1 MSVHLKNR
9 KTFQL
14 SRLKRNRAT
23 NRRKSFTSEEAANIY
38 AKENGIVNYELHNK
52 TFDNSAKKKIVII
65 KKD

>member
-23 NRRKSFTSEEAANIY
+23 NRAKSFSSEDAANAY
-38 AKENGIVNYELHNK
+38 AKENGIENYELHNK
-52 TFDNSAKKKIVII
+52 AFENSAKKKIVII